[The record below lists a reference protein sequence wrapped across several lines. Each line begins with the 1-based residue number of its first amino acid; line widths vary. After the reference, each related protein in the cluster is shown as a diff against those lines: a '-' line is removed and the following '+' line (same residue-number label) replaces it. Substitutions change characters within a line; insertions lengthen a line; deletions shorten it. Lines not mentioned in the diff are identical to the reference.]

1 MKTIN
6 KFRKSASLVFTTMLC
21 VVLICSCKKDKDEP
35 GTNGEFNQKSMLI
48 NYADNLIIASYQNT
62 SVALGELTSSVG
74 IFAQS
79 PTTQQLEELQQKWQ
93 TLYSEW
99 IWASLYN
106 FGPAGEQG
114 IKKRLVEEIA
124 TFPVDSAAVNT
135 RIRTL
140 DTSFADFKRDA
151 RGLLAIEY
159 LLFATQESNADLVAK
174 FQNNPKRLYYLQA
187 LISKVERQLNEVLT
201 QWNNGY
207 RESFI
212 DNTGTSVG
220 SSVSMM
226 YNEFV
231 RSYEMLKNFKLGIPL
246 GKKAGQT
253 GVEPNKVEALYS
265 ANSLLFMEENLKA
278 VESNW
283 LGRNKSGDN
292 GIGWKEYIAS
302 ASGGEDLIA
311 STQSQQAN
319 ISEAHAAINSTSSLF
334 NQLTSHTATL
344 NNLYIEMQKQT
355 RFYKSDMSSLLGIS
369 ITFTDADGD

>member
-6 KFRKSASLVFTTMLC
+6 KFGKSASLVFTTILF

-35 GTNGEFNQKSMLI
+35 GTNEEFNQKAMLI

-265 ANSLLFMEENLKA
+265 ANSLLFMEENIKA

-311 STQSQQAN
+311 STQSQQAK
-319 ISEAHAAINSTSSLF
+319 ITEAHAAINSTSSLF